1 MSWFTMLNVERN
13 FAAKLDNIQHK
24 IHYTMSIRTMQCF
37 YYLKHVDIKQ
47 KVHNKA
53 LTHQLLSRLCIF
65 IYFTQKH
72 RKNNTG
78 MQNHCKIRIVKL

>member
-1 MSWFTMLNVERN
+1 MLNVERN

-24 IHYTMSIRTMQCF
+24 IHYTMSIRTMQSF

-53 LTHQLLSRLCIF
+53 LTHQLLSRLCTF
-65 IYFTQKH
+65 IYFT
-72 RKNNTG
+72 NNTEKTTTVC
-78 MQNHCKIRIVKL
+78 QITAKSE